1 MNEQRFSVREARIGD
16 YEGVAVINEEGDALH
31 REYVAWLFRA
41 PTGDDVRRR
50 LFNEQV
56 NSSDAALFV
65 AEAGDLIGVACVVLR
80 NAPELE
86 TFIQQQWA
94 ALDYVVVRSAW
105 RGRGVGTAL
114 VRAAE
119 SWAQDKGVTWIEL
132 GVYEF
137 NESARRLYSTLGYAP
152 VFTKMRKALTTDR
165 RA

>member
-1 MNEQRFSVREARIGD
+1 MDKQLFSVREARSAD
-16 YEGVAVINEEGDALH
+16 YEGVAVITEEGDALH
-31 REYVAWLFRA
+31 REHLTWLFRA
-41 PTGDDVRRR
+41 PMGDEVRRR
-50 LFNEQV
+50 LFNEQL

-80 NAPELE
+80 SAPELE
-86 TFIQQQWA
+86 TFIQQKRA
-94 ALDYVVVRSAW
+94 VLDYVVVRSAW

-119 SWAQDKGVTWIEL
+119 SWAHDKDMKWIEL

-152 VFTKMRKALTTDR
+152 VSTRMRKALT
-165 RA
+165 AGN